1 MNREDLQLF
10 MTIFEEQ
17 NLLRAAE
24 LLYLSPSTAGS
35 RLRAMEEELGF
46 ELFERKK
53 GVKAAIATPKGVEFS
68 RIAAQMLTLWN
79 EADLL
84 GRAADAPFL
93 SIATVDSFLD
103 YNLTPLYR
111 DLISRRGFSLDIKC
125 YPADMIYSLVSRK
138 QADVGFA
145 LYHVNTPHVN
155 VRPVMED
162 PMVLVVPQGSRLVPE
177 NGLVPE
183 SSSFCDSSF
192 SDSSFSDSWDSAP
205 PAPRPVSPYGLP
217 PEKELFTG
225 SHFNGNIG
233 WGPEFRL
240 WHDRY
245 FGGSRPLV
253 TATSISILSGFL
265 ETEDYWT
272 IMPYTTARGLKEQYP
287 IRILP
292 LDPAPPKRTVYML
305 THQTPSRLSEENTR
319 IFTGYLKEYLRGL
332 CRPLISTDS

>member
-17 NLLRAAE
+17 NLLKAAE

-79 EADLL
+79 ETDQL

-93 SIATVDSFLD
+93 TIATVDSFLD

-111 DLISRRGFSLDIKC
+111 DLVSRRGFSLDIKC
-125 YPADMIYSLVSRK
+125 YPADMIYSLVSKK

-145 LYHVNTPHVN
+145 LYHVSSPHVN

-162 PMVLVVPQGSRLVPE
+162 PMVLVVPQGSTLAGP
-177 NGLVPE
+177 GSQWAAMPGPD
-183 SSSFCDSSF
+183 SSSA
-192 SDSSFSDSWDSAP
+192 AP
-205 PAPRPVSPYGLP
+205 PPVSPSALP

-245 FGGSRPLV
+245 FGSSRPLV
-253 TATSISILSGFL
+253 TATSISILTGFL
-265 ETEDYWT
+265 ETADYWT

-287 IRILP
+287 VQILP

-319 IFTGYLKEYLRGL
+319 IFTGYLDEYLRGL
-332 CRPLISTDS
+332 